1 MSSRK
6 VREAATAAP
15 VNQRRTH
22 APGGPRGRIWFLPQ
36 TFQSPSNLA
45 HWVNRTGWKI
55 DHSPVE
61 PQNFLANKST
71 TRAAAP
77 LNRPPD
83 PDPTCS
89 NTHTRR
95 DPFPYPGELSHS
107 IPSAFGVCWRLGRG
121 KGKIDS
127 NNKKKLSDIAR
138 ATTGRHG
145 VFVLIKKFFD
155 FDELIHC

>member
-6 VREAATAAP
+6 VREAATAAQ
-15 VNQRRTH
+15 VSQRRTH

-55 DHSPVE
+55 DHSRVE

-95 DPFPYPGELSHS
+95 DPFPYPGEHSHS
-107 IPSAFGVCWRLGRG
+107 IRPLSGFVGSSDGGR
-121 KGKIDS
+121 GKIDS
-127 NNKKKLSDIAR
+127 NKKKVVRHCPGDDPGAAWCVCFNKK
-138 ATTGRHG
+138 
-145 VFVLIKKFFD
+145 VFRF
-155 FDELIHC
+155 